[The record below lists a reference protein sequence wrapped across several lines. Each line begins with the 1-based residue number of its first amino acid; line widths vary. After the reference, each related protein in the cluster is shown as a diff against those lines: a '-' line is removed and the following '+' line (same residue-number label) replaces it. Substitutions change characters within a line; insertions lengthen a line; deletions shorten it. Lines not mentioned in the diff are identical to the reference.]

1 MSILTFRHYSM
12 LYYFDSVPIH
22 IARLVLSYIASTS
35 VGGSIWYNMTINC
48 KRTAKNFCRKNNM
61 PEPFSY
67 IPKDEQECMAT
78 FTHSQRG
85 WLVSFTL
92 WPRKVMALFKF
103 VKPQAEVPGWLYGMG
118 CTTSILCSGNTC
130 ICQHPSTGAPTAVG
144 QNKAK
149 GQMGYL

>member
-1 MSILTFRHYSM
+1 MVTGLIYHMSILTFRH
-12 LYYFDSVPIH
+12 LI
-22 IARLVLSYIASTS
+22 LSYIPSTS

-48 KRTAKNFCRKNNM
+48 KQTAKNFCRKNNT
-61 PEPFSY
+61 PEPSPCL
-67 IPKDEQECMAT
+67 PKDEQESMAT
-78 FTHSQRG
+78 FTCSQRG

-92 WPRKVMALFKF
+92 WPGKVMPFFKF

-118 CTTSILCSGNTC
+118 CTICILCSGNTC
-130 ICQHPSTGAPTAVG
+130 ICQHPSTGAPAAVG